1 MKVPLTV
8 NTIRKPSTNTA
19 SNGRAYTV
27 TTTVDLS
34 ALTTVT
40 GSTGND

>member
-1 MKVPLTV
+1 MKIPLTV
-8 NTIRKPSTNTA
+8 NPIRKPSTNTA
-19 SNGRAYTV
+19 YNGRASTV

-34 ALTTVT
+34 ALTVT